1 MSLFKKK
8 NPAVVAPIVP
18 MVPNT
23 NYSALAELTLNAITD
38 GVLLVDERGVIQFAN
53 PAAATMA
60 GYSSPENV
68 INLNYNSVL
77 MLENGEGAPVSVDG
91 SPLTRAFQTNEKFTA
106 RDYLLVSTQ
115 GEHRAAI
122 ALSLIPTGTIH
133 DNRIITFRD
142 ITNELKDEQDKSEF
156 ISTASHEMRT
166 PVASIEGYLA
176 LALNPQTA
184 TIDSRARQY
193 LEAAHKSSKHLG
205 DLFRDLLDVTKLDD
219 NRLKVHLA
227 PVDIVATVKEFADAR
242 EKDMQKKHL
251 KYSFGTS
258 TPVTNAKQLNQLV
271 YASVDLSFLQEVI
284 DNLIDNAIKYTPEG
298 GEIWVNARGDG
309 DKVVINVTDT
319 GIGVSPDD
327 AAHIFQKFYRV
338 DNSQTRQIGGTGLG
352 LYLVKQR
359 VEAMNGRV
367 WVESAF
373 GDGSTFF
380 VSLPRL
386 TDAEYQKQK
395 LAYDNERAVK
405 AFAEGKNVAT
415 SAMIQPTAV
424 KQVQG
429 ATVAQT
435 PMTSQGTGAAPQANV
450 TPAQAPQQAQMPT
463 ATTIPTAPTPPANPA
478 MAAVPKEATP
488 IAEPTPTIETATTAP
503 EVAPESMPQVTPQ
516 AGAQQAGVPQAG
528 TQQADAGVTMMQPN
542 VANNSVPLN
551 NQKESI

>member
-1 MSLFKKK
+1 M
-8 NPAVVAPIVP
+8 
-18 MVPNT
+18 
-23 NYSALAELTLNAITD
+23 
-38 GVLLVDERGVIQFAN
+38 
-53 PAAATMA
+53 
-60 GYSSPENV
+60 
-68 INLNYNSVL
+68 
-77 MLENGEGAPVSVDG
+77 
-91 SPLTRAFQTNEKFTA
+91 
-106 RDYLLVSTQ
+106 
-115 GEHRAAI
+115 
-122 ALSLIPTGTIH
+122 
-133 DNRIITFRD
+133 
-142 ITNELKDEQDKSEF
+142 
-156 ISTASHEMRT
+156 
-166 PVASIEGYLA
+166 
-176 LALNPQTA
+176 
-184 TIDSRARQY
+184 
-193 LEAAHKSSKHLG
+193 
-205 DLFRDLLDVTKLDD
+205 
-219 NRLKVHLA
+219 
-227 PVDIVATVKEFADAR
+227 
-242 EKDMQKKHL
+242 
-251 KYSFGTS
+251 
-258 TPVTNAKQLNQLV
+258 
-271 YASVDLSFLQEVI
+271 
-284 DNLIDNAIKYTPEG
+284 
-298 GEIWVNARGDG
+298 NARGDG

-435 PMTSQGTGAAPQANV
+435 PMTSQGAVTAPQANV
-450 TPAQAPQQAQMPT
+450 TPAQALQQAQMPT

-488 IAEPTPTIETATTAP
+488 VAEPTPTIETATTTP
-503 EVAPESMPQVTPQ
+503 EVAPESMSQVTPQ
-516 AGAQQAGVPQAG
+516 AETQQAGVPQAG
-528 TQQADAGVTMMQPN
+528 TQQADAGVTMVQPN